1 MTMLETCVS
10 PHLGMAQ
17 HGHVRLDWHAPERVL
32 ERVRPVAW
40 TCGCRATV
48 YELFQGGGQGFIRR
62 TLQLDDGHQV
72 DESHRW
78 SIAKARVTW
87 TALLSGKAR

>member
-1 MTMLETCVS
+1 MVLETCVS

-17 HGHVRLDWHAPERVL
+17 RDHVRLDWHTPDQVL

-62 TLQLDDGHQV
+62 TLQLDGGHRV
-72 DESHRW
+72 DESYRL
-78 SIAKARVTW
+78 SIPTTRATW

>member
-1 MTMLETCVS
+1 MLETCVS

-17 HGHVRLDWHAPERVL
+17 RDHVQLDWHPPDRVL
-32 ERVRPVAW
+32 ERARPVAW

-48 YELFQGGGQGFIRR
+48 YELFQRGGQGFIRR
-62 TLQLDDGHQV
+62 TLQHDDGHRV

-78 SIAKARVTW
+78 SITETRTTW